1 MRRIRQSSWTPGA
14 LVAALLLIG
23 PPSPLRDGPVPAQA
37 VESWLP
43 RYDLRPSAA
52 AVSSLPRELVEVSGL
67 AFDARGRLFAHDDD
81 RGRIH
86 HLDPATGAV
95 VRTIWIGAPD
105 LHGDFGGLA
114 IAGPRFF
121 LITSDGT
128 LLVFEEP
135 APGYAA
141 RYRRLDTGLGGRC
154 ELEGLAYDAATDAL
168 LAPCK
173 VTRAGALSNRL
184 AIFSIPLRTLRADS
198 VPRVA
203 IRFDRLGAPALEEGF
218 HPSSIEVHP
227 RSGSLFLVSAQE
239 ESVIELAPDGSVIAV
254 RPLTRGRHPQPEGL
268 TFGPDLALWIADEGG
283 NGRGSITR
291 YPVRGGSVGG
301 GIAY

>member
-1 MRRIRQSSWTPGA
+1 VRRIRQSLRTPGA
-14 LVAALLLIG
+14 LIGGLLLIG
-23 PPSPLRDGPVPAQA
+23 PPSPLLDGPVPAQA
-37 VESWLP
+37 VEAWLP
-43 RYDLRPSAA
+43 RYDLRPSARG
-52 AVSSLPRELVEVSGL
+52 VSRLPRELVEISGL

-86 HLDPATGAV
+86 QLDPATGEV

-105 LHGDFGGLA
+105 LRGDFEGLA

-135 APGYAA
+135 AAGYAA
-141 RYRRLDTGLGGRC
+141 RYRRVDTAMGGRC

-173 VTRAGALSNRL
+173 VTHDRALGDRL
-184 AIFSIPLRTLRADS
+184 AIFAIPLRTLRPDPA
-198 VPRVA
+198 PRVA
-203 IRFDRLGAPALEEGF
+203 VRFERLAAAGLEDGF

-239 ESVIELAPDGSVIAV
+239 ESVVELAPDGGVLAV
-254 RPLTRGRHPQPEGL
+254 RPLARGLHPQPEGL
-268 TFGPDLALWIADEGG
+268 TFGPDLGLWIADEGG
-283 NGRGSITR
+283 DGRGSITR
-291 YPVRGGSVGG
+291 YPLRGGS
-301 GIAY
+301 